1 MSSQTVTR
9 FILIEKRVQSFL
21 ILRSLD
27 LEQQIYPEWGDYS
40 LLTDVLDSMKLKI
53 KFLTR
58 IPADYREC

>member
-1 MSSQTVTR
+1 M
-9 FILIEKRVQSFL
+9 IEKRVQSFL